1 MSKIDE
7 AVHKQDR
14 SAMVGSI
21 AKVVYDVVKVN
32 FKHLAIVPQDMPKAK
47 RLYQTV
53 MPPLFECQP
62 LEKGSIHSLTSLLED
77 Y

>member
-1 MSKIDE
+1 MSKIDG
-7 AVHKQDR
+7 AVHEQDR

-21 AKVVYDVVKVN
+21 AKVVYNVLKVN
-32 FKHLAIVPQDMPKAK
+32 FKHLVIVPQDMPKAK
-47 RLYQTV
+47 RLYQTM

-62 LEKGSIHSLTSLLED
+62 LEKGSIHSLTNLLKD